1 MVACRPY
8 KVDTT
13 HSGYQPP
20 LIILRMPKDKLFDTQ
35 AVLQKAMELF
45 WRKGYNGTSI
55 NDLVDATGLS
65 RSSLYATFEDK
76 HKLYVSALR
85 LYQNQEQQALM
96 AELNKQ
102 SSARRKIEIVFRSF
116 LRQILDSPYGKGCF
130 MVNTVTEMTNQNK
143 ELARITADDFAN
155 MEALFLS
162 LVKEGQA
169 SGEIARRHKPVAL
182 ARFLF
187 SSYLGFRITG
197 QSNPDRA
204 ILEDII
210 KTTLTALD

>member
-1 MVACRPY
+1 
-8 KVDTT
+8 
-13 HSGYQPP
+13 
-20 LIILRMPKDKLFDTQ
+20 
-35 AVLQKAMELF
+35 
-45 WRKGYNGTSI
+45 
-55 NDLVDATGLS
+55 
-65 RSSLYATFEDK
+65 
-76 HKLYVSALR
+76 
-85 LYQNQEQQALM
+85 
-96 AELNKQ
+96 
-102 SSARRKIEIVFRSF
+102 
-116 LRQILDSPYGKGCF
+116 

-143 ELARITADDFAN
+143 ELARISADDFAN

-187 SSYLGFRITG
+187 SGYLGFRISG

-210 KTTLTALD
+210 KTTLTTLD